1 MLGDGI
7 GNATEWTEEAAA
19 SPKRQ
24 IQVMNAFQRGTLP
37 AFLAVHPSAL
47 EVNAKPFHPL
57 PIFCTIINQPRY
69 HLRRQTQE
77 AQSSTNY
84 LPS

>member
-7 GNATEWTEEAAA
+7 GNATEWKEEAAA

-24 IQVMNAFQRGTLP
+24 VQVMNAFQRGTQP
-37 AFLAVHPSAL
+37 AFLAAHPSAL

-57 PIFCTIINQPRY
+57 PVFYTIVNQPRY
-69 HLRRQTQE
+69 HLGWQTQE